1 MEIHGRE
8 IPSEHPAFREGHA
21 HSGAGSS
28 PTDPDPRFSTL
39 LRVLKPLSIP
49 ITQKTHVGPERSLPK
64 LGCHRQ
70 GREEKGREKGI
81 IDPPFSTKCLQTN
94 N

>member
-1 MEIHGRE
+1 MKIHGTE
-8 IPSEHPAFREGHA
+8 IPSEHPTFKEGNA

-28 PTDPDPRFSTL
+28 PTDPDPSSL

-49 ITQKTHVGPERSLPK
+49 ITQKTHVGPECSLPK

-81 IDPPFSTKCLQTN
+81 IDPPFSTKCL
-94 N
+94 